1 MNTARRSRSQGER
14 GIHSASECH
23 YPRRRRR
30 AKRNK
35 FRAPAQS
42 VGFTRPA
49 KTPKADSVKSSTTCW
64 LRWVCLLVLFGT
76 VPRSF
81 AQTNANLSQLFEK
94 KEAFITMRDGVRL
107 NTEIYTPKNLTA
119 PLPLLL
125 TRTPYGL
132 GHDTNGFHTALGKSY
147 KELVDEG
154 FIFVFQDIRGRHKS
168 EGDFVM
174 LRPPRDP
181 ADPKAV
187 DESADAFD
195 TIEWLLKSVPQ
206 HNGRVGM
213 LGISYGGWLTVMAM
227 LDPHPALK
235 AVSPQASPADMFLGD
250 DFHHN
255 GAFRLSYGF
264 EYVAR
269 LETSNT
275 NTPFNFDEYDTFE
288 WYLNLGPLSNADRK
302 YYRGRMPTWNDFV
315 AHPNYDSF
323 WQRQA
328 FAPYLNR
335 VTIPTLN
342 VAGWWDQEDFYG
354 PLKIYELLEKHDARR
369 MNHLVVGPWNHG
381 GWSRDGSKL
390 GKISFESDTSRYFR
404 EKIQVPWFA
413 WFLKDKGEFKLPE
426 ALAYQTGANRWE
438 PFEHW
443 PPRRGV
449 AGRRLYLRA
458 HGQLAFDPPPSG
470 RQRESDSYVSD
481 PARPV
486 PYRPR
491 PIEPTYHSGGSGWS
505 SWLVEDQRF
514 AHLRP
519 DVLSWE
525 TEPLPEDMVVAGA
538 IVAHLFASTSGTD
551 SDWVVKLIDV
561 FPEDYPKDPK
571 LAGYQLMIASEVMRG
586 RFWKSFEKPERIAP
600 NRALE
605 YAIDLHSAHHR
616 FRKGHRIMIQ
626 VQSTWFPV
634 IDRNPQKFVPNIF
647 LARESDY
654 QPATQRVYR
663 SRRLPSHIEL
673 PVLEE

>member
-1 MNTARRSRSQGER
+1 MRCLGLSRAGMKFKASTA
-14 GIHSASECH
+14 
-23 YPRRRRR
+23 
-30 AKRNK
+30 
-35 FRAPAQS
+35 FRIYLLIS
-42 VGFTRPA
+42 
-49 KTPKADSVKSSTTCW
+49 
-64 LRWVCLLVLFGT
+64 CLAA
-76 VPRSF
+76 VPGL
-81 AQTNANLSQLFEK
+81 AQTNLSQVFDK
-94 KEAFITMRDGVRL
+94 REALIPMRDGVRL
-107 NTEIYTPKNLTA
+107 NTEIYTPKNTGA

-125 TRTPYGL
+125 ARTPYGL

-168 EGDFVM
+168 EGQFVM
-174 LRPPRDP
+174 LRPPRDKS
-181 ADPKAV
+181 DSRAV
-187 DESADAFD
+187 DESTDTYD
-195 TIEWLLKSVPQ
+195 TIEWLLKNAPR
-206 HNGRVGM
+206 HNGRVGV

-275 NTPFNFDEYDTFE
+275 NTPFNFDKYDTFE
-288 WYLNLGPLSNADRK
+288 WYLNLGPLSNADKRHFH
-302 YYRGRMPTWNDFV
+302 GRMPTWNDFV
-315 AHPNYDSF
+315 AHPNYDGF

-335 VTIPTLN
+335 VTVPTLN

-354 PLKIYELLEKHDARR
+354 PLKIYDLLEKHDTGQ
-369 MNHLVVGPWNHG
+369 MNFLVVGPWNHG

-390 GKISFESDTSRYFR
+390 GKINFESDTSQYFR
-404 EKIQVPWFA
+404 DKIQAPWFA
-413 WFLKDKGEFKLPE
+413 WFLKDKGKFDLPE
-426 ALAYQTGANRWE
+426 TLAFQTGANKWE
-438 PFEHW
+438 SYEQW
-443 PPRRGV
+443 PPRRNVRKRNFYFG
-449 AGRRLYLRA
+449 ADGRL
-458 HGQLAFDPPPSG
+458 GFDPPLSG
-470 RQRESDSYVSD
+470 RTREFDSYVSN
-481 PARPV
+481 PSRPV

-491 PIEPTYHSGGSGWS
+491 PVEPTYYAGGSGWGT
-505 SWLVEDQRF
+505 WLTEDQRF

-525 TEPLPEDMVVAGA
+525 TAPLAEDIVVAGN
-538 IVAHLFASTSGTD
+538 IVARLFASTSGTD

-561 FPEDYPKDPK
+561 FPEAYPKDPK
-571 LAGYQLMIASEVMRG
+571 MGGYQLMIASEVMRG
-586 RFWKSFEKPERIAP
+586 RFRQSFEKPKRIVS
-600 NRALE
+600 NQVNE

-616 FRKGHRIMIQ
+616 FRIGHKIMVQ

-647 LARESDY
+647 MARESDY
-654 QPATQRVYR
+654 QPAKQRVFR
-663 SRRLPSHIEL
+663 SKRYPSHIKL
-673 PVLEE
+673 PVVTK